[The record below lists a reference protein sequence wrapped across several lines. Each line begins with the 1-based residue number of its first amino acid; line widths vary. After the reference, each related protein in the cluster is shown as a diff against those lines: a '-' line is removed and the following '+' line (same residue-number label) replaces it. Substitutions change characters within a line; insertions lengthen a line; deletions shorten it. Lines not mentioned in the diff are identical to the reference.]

1 MSTIGRLFGR
11 SPFGLLQRHMEQV
24 AKCVGK
30 LDESLNAVE
39 QQQWDR
45 LDGLAE
51 DVSRLEHQ
59 ADQIK
64 DDVRSRL
71 RAQLFMPID
80 RNRVLDILSIQDNL
94 ADLSE
99 DICVLL
105 TFKPLK
111 ILDGLA
117 ETFREF
123 RTMNIKAF
131 HLVESIIRELDEP
144 VETGF
149 GGAEAEKVRN
159 MVHDVAFA
167 EHRVDVVQRQ
177 LLKALFTGD
186 DELSYRDFHLWMRL
200 TRELANL
207 SNQSENLANRVQAT
221 LELK

>member
-24 AKCVGK
+24 AKCVAK
-30 LDESLNAVE
+30 LDESLDAVE

-45 LDGLAE
+45 LDALAE

-64 DDVRSRL
+64 DDVRSRM
-71 RAQLFMPID
+71 RAQLFMPVD
-80 RNRVLDILSIQDNL
+80 RNRVLEILSIQDNL
-94 ADLSE
+94 ADIAE
-99 DICVLL
+99 DVCVLL
-105 TFKPLK
+105 TFRRLK
-111 ILDGLA
+111 IPANLA
-117 ETFREF
+117 EEYREF

-131 HLVESIIRELDEP
+131 QLVESIIRELDEL

-149 GGAEAEKVRN
+149 GGAEAEKVRS
-159 MVHDVAFA
+159 MVHDVAFT
-167 EHRVDVVQRQ
+167 EHRVDIVQRQ
-177 LLKALFTGD
+177 LLKKLFTSE
-186 DELSYRDFHLWMRL
+186 DELSYGDFHLWMRL

-221 LELK
+221 MELK